1 MFLATLG
8 TNFEAVRSDLLAF
21 FMKDGNDIR
30 GGATAQSGEEQF
42 ERASR
47 GSASALDVQ
56 GLGVAAGSGGD
67 KELVPGVLNDRGSV
81 AHQSINNTRYT
92 VGFMPDTL
100 TLSAIQNARQRI
112 APCIRRTPLTPSSTL
127 SERLKTNVYVK
138 LELFQKT
145 GSFKVRGAFNKA
157 LSLKPEER
165 GQGIVAVSGGNHAQA
180 VGYAARTLGL
190 RAVILMPEAT
200 PHNYVEATRA
210 YGAEVKFAPDVE
222 AAFAAVAEFQRQ
234 GWAYIHPFDDL
245 AVMAG
250 QGTIGLEILD
260 DVPQVTDVIVSIG
273 GGGLISGIATA
284 VRTLKPA
291 VRVWGVETEGADC
304 MSKSLAADKI
314 VTLEA
319 ITSVARTLGAPAP
332 SERTLAMVKDLVEG
346 VTVVSD
352 DEALS
357 ALRLL
362 LERLKIL
369 TEPAASCT
377 LAAAERLKDQFS
389 PERHVVLLLCGGNMR
404 IKDLA
409 SLPD

>member
-1 MFLATLG
+1 VFLAALG
-8 TNFEAVRSDLLAF
+8 TNFDAVGGDLLAL
-21 FMKDGNDIR
+21 FMKNGNDV
-30 GGATAQSGEEQF
+30 GGRAAAQTGEEQF
-42 ERASR
+42 ERAGR
-47 GSASALDVQ
+47 GSAPALDVY

-67 KELVPGVLNDRGSV
+67 KEFVPGVLNDRGSV

-92 VGFMPDTL
+92 VGLPDTL
-100 TLSAIQNARQRI
+100 TLSTIQHARQRI

-200 PHNYVEATRA
+200 PHNYVEATRG

-222 AAFAAVAEFQRQ
+222 AAFAAVAEYQRQ

-260 DVPQVTDVIVSIG
+260 DVPQVTDVIVSVG

-304 MSKSLAADKI
+304 MSKSLAAGKI
-314 VTLEA
+314 VTLKA

-332 SERTLAMVKDLVEG
+332 SERTLAIVKDLVEG
-346 VTVVSD
+346 VTIVSD

-362 LERLKIL
+362 LERLKVL

-389 PERHVVLLLCGGNMR
+389 PERHVVLLLCGGNMP
-404 IKDLA
+404 IEDLA
-409 SLPD
+409 RLPG